1 MLSAAWHRYIF
12 LFGLIGLAAGMLFG
26 TVPTSIPQIILAA
39 NWLLEGN
46 FKWKWQQLKSN
57 KIFWILA
64 SLFFLHVIGM
74 TYTENIER
82 GLDDLRNKMPLL
94 VLPLILFSTKPLS
107 IKEFKLLFGFFF
119 LSVFVSSV
127 CCYLVYAGFTKKVII
142 DIRKASVFMSHIRF
156 SLFIAF
162 AIIGLIYYSFKE
174 KPLWIKISSV
184 IATFWLLFFMYK
196 LEMATGFISLVLVG
210 GLLLVLFILKWLPK
224 KVSLALVI
232 LITSSAG
239 FVLNSALSS
248 LNMYDRESSNKSN
261 TMLEKT
267 KNGRY
272 YLQDTVFGLA
282 ENGNLIT
289 ININDY
295 ELQKEWDL
303 RSSIRFDGA
312 DKLGNGL
319 RYTLLRYMASKGLT
333 KDSVGI
339 VSLSQQDIANV
350 ENGSSNYKY
359 SLNSGLAT
367 KWRELIWEY
376 IKYKR
381 GENPSGHTLSMRLEF
396 WKTAI
401 YVIGDH
407 PVFGVGTGDIQDSF
421 NSKYIETNTQLDVVW
436 RLRCHNQYLAIGV
449 AFGCVGLLLFMFYL
463 LYPAIVLRKDLH
475 YLYWPFFLIALLSFF
490 TEDTLETQSGVTF
503 FIFFQTLFL
512 WLGSASPTLK
522 TSTEG
527 VKQST
532 TV

>member
-1 MLSAAWHRYIF
+1 MLSAAWHRHIF

-46 FKWKWQQLKSN
+46 FTWKWQQLKSN
-57 KIFWILA
+57 KVFWILA

-74 TYTENIER
+74 SYTDNIQR
-82 GLDDLRNKMPLL
+82 GLDDLRNKIPLL

-107 IKEFKLLFGFFF
+107 SKEFKWLFGFFF
-119 LSVFVSSV
+119 LSVIVSSV
-127 CCYLVYAGFTKKVII
+127 CCFLVYAGFTKKVII

-162 AIIGLIYYSFKE
+162 AIIGLLYYSVKE
-174 KPLWIKISSV
+174 KH
-184 IATFWLLFFMYK
+184 IAVKLACVTSTIWLLFFMYT

-210 GLLLVLFILKWLPK
+210 SLLLILFSLKWLPK

-232 LITSSAG
+232 LITIAAG
-239 FVLNSALSS
+239 LVLNTALSS
-248 LNMYDRESSNKSN
+248 LNMYNQESGKQENV
-261 TMLEKT
+261 MLEKT

-295 ELQKEWDL
+295 ELEKEWNT
-303 RSSIRFDGA
+303 RSAIRFDGT

-319 RYTLLRYMASKGLT
+319 RYTLLRYMASKGVT

-339 VSLSQQDIANV
+339 ASLSLDDIKNI

-367 KWRELIWEY
+367 KWRELVWEY

-381 GENPSGHTLSMRLEF
+381 GENPSGHTLTMRLEF
-396 WKTAI
+396 WKTASYII
-401 YVIGDH
+401 YDH
-407 PVFGVGTGDIQDSF
+407 PIFGVGTGDIQDAF
-421 NSKYIETNTQLDVVW
+421 NNMYVETNSKLDPVW

-449 AFGCVGLLLFMFYL
+449 AFGFVGLLLFIFYL
-463 LYPAIVLRKDLH
+463 LYPAFALRNQLH
-475 YLYWPFFLIALLSFF
+475 YLYWPFFLIAILSFV

-512 WLGSASPTLK
+512 WLASFK
-522 TSTEG
+522 E
-527 VKQST
+527 KR
-532 TV
+532 

>member
-1 MLSAAWHRYIF
+1 MLSAAWHRHIF

-74 TYTENIER
+74 TYTENIQR

-119 LSVFVSSV
+119 LSVFVSSI

-142 DIRKASVFMSHIRF
+142 DVRKASVFMSHIRF

-162 AIIGLIYYSFKE
+162 AIIGLLYYSIKE
-174 KPLWIKISSV
+174 KQIWIKISCAISTV
-184 IATFWLLFFMYK
+184 WLLFFMYK

-210 GLLLVLFILKWLPK
+210 SLLLILFSLKWLPK
-224 KVSLALVI
+224 KVSLALVLCI
-232 LITSSAG
+232 LIASA
-239 FVLNSALSS
+239 FVLKSALSS
-248 LNMYDRESSNKSN
+248 LDMYNKNSSNSAN
-261 TMLEKT
+261 ILLEKT
-267 KNGRY
+267 KSGGV
-272 YLQDTVFGLA
+272 YLQDTIFGLA

-289 ININDY
+289 ININDR
-295 ELQKEWDL
+295 ELEKEWNL

-333 KDSVGI
+333 KDSMGI
-339 VSLSQQDIANV
+339 ISLSQQDILNI

-367 KWRELIWEY
+367 KWRELVWEY

-396 WKTAI
+396 WKTASYI
-401 YVIGDH
+401 IGAH

-421 NSKYIETNTQLDVVW
+421 NNKYVETNSQLEVVW

-463 LYPAIVLRKDLH
+463 LYPAFVLRKDMH
-475 YLYWPFFLIALLSFF
+475 YLYWPFFLIALLSFV

-512 WLGSASPTLK
+512 WLASFKEIKPIKKPT
-522 TSTEG
+522 
-527 VKQST
+527 
-532 TV
+532 

>member
-1 MLSAAWHRYIF
+1 
-12 LFGLIGLAAGMLFG
+12 
-26 TVPTSIPQIILAA
+26 
-39 NWLLEGN
+39 
-46 FKWKWQQLKSN
+46 
-57 KIFWILA
+57 
-64 SLFFLHVIGM
+64 
-74 TYTENIER
+74 
-82 GLDDLRNKMPLL
+82 
-94 VLPLILFSTKPLS
+94 
-107 IKEFKLLFGFFF
+107 
-119 LSVFVSSV
+119 
-127 CCYLVYAGFTKKVII
+127 
-142 DIRKASVFMSHIRF
+142 
-156 SLFIAF
+156 
-162 AIIGLIYYSFKE
+162 
-174 KPLWIKISSV
+174 
-184 IATFWLLFFMYK
+184 
-196 LEMATGFISLVLVG
+196 
-210 GLLLVLFILKWLPK
+210 
-224 KVSLALVI
+224 LALVI
-232 LITSSAG
+232 LITTSAG

-248 LNMYDRESSNKSN
+248 LNMYDRESSNKAN

-272 YLQDTVFGLA
+272 YLQDTIFGLA

-339 VSLSQQDIANV
+339 VSLSQQDIVNI

-401 YVIGDH
+401 YIIGDH

-436 RLRCHNQYLAIGV
+436 RLRCHNQYLAICV
-449 AFGCVGLLLFMFYL
+449 AFGCVGLLFFMFYL
-463 LYPAIVLRKDLH
+463 LYPAIVLRKDIH

-512 WLGSASPTLK
+512 WLASFKEIHSTKKPT
-522 TSTEG
+522 E
-527 VKQST
+527 
-532 TV
+532 

>member
-74 TYTENIER
+74 TYTENIQR

-162 AIIGLIYYSFKE
+162 AIIGLLYYSIKE
-174 KPLWIKISSV
+174 KQIWIKISCV

-196 LEMATGFISLVLVG
+196 LEMATGFLSLVLVG
-210 GLLLVLFILKWLPK
+210 GLLLVLFSLKWLPK

-232 LITSSAG
+232 LITTSAG

-248 LNMYDRESSNKSN
+248 LNMYDRESSNKAN

-272 YLQDTVFGLA
+272 YLQDTIFGLA

-339 VSLSQQDIANV
+339 VSLSQQDILNI

-381 GENPSGHTLSMRLEF
+381 GENPSGHTLTMRLEF
-396 WKTAI
+396 WKTASYII
-401 YVIGDH
+401 YDH
-407 PVFGVGTGDIQDSF
+407 PLFGVGTGDIQDAF
-421 NSKYIETNTQLDVVW
+421 NSMYVESSSKLDPVW

-449 AFGCVGLLLFMFYL
+449 AFGCVGLLFFVFYL
-463 LYPAIVLRKDLH
+463 LYPAIVLRKDMH

-512 WLGSASPTLK
+512 WLASFKEIHSTKKPT
-522 TSTEG
+522 E
-527 VKQST
+527 
-532 TV
+532 